1 MSILLSHFALLALLC
16 LTCFEVW
23 SELPG
28 NVTAQSGNTVPIEG
42 WNLVN
47 DSDDIYVYTHSNHNS
62 DIHEV
67 LVTTEILA
75 PPWRVNTVL
84 ADYQHHH
91 DFMPYVSETVIL
103 REKSAKVSVFQQLD
117 FFPLPVTDRY
127 YTIRIVTVPDRF
139 GAGSYRIG
147 WRVENE
153 KSFVREG
160 RGIPIQVNVG
170 SWELRPI
177 NNGAYTSVNY
187 YHLVDPGGWLPTW
200 IINKAIIK
208 VVPMM
213 IKAVKQRVSASQYE
227 KFLPRKQK

>member
-1 MSILLSHFALLALLC
+1 MSILLSRFALLALLC

-47 DSDDIYVYTHSNHNS
+47 DSDDIYVYTHSNHKS

-84 ADYQHHH
+84 ADYPHHP

-103 REKSAKVSVFQQLD
+103 REESAKVSVFQQLD

-139 GAGSYRIG
+139 GVGSYRIG

-160 RGIPIQVNVG
+160 RGIPIHVNVG

-177 NNGAYTSVNY
+177 NDGAYTSVNY
-187 YHLVDPGGWLPTW
+187 YHLADPGGWLPTW

-227 KFLPRKQK
+227 KFLSRKQK